1 MKTTFKFAGLSA
13 LLFGQSLCLL
23 AQTAW
28 HNPAADSL
36 LPIQGRAWNAET
48 GKAYQRLPQRAEQLV
63 RKPVWDLSLQ
73 TAGLYVK
80 FYTNAPQIQVK
91 YQVARGDSRCP
102 TCRQQVSAE

>member
-63 RKPVWDLSLQ
+63 GNHMPLTDAACR
-73 TAGLYVK
+73 
-80 FYTNAPQIQVK
+80 
-91 YQVARGDSRCP
+91 
-102 TCRQQVSAE
+102 CRQQDSM

>member
-48 GKAYQRLPQRAEQLV
+48 GKATSVCRSGPNNWSVNPCGTCR
-63 RKPVWDLSLQ
+63 
-73 TAGLYVK
+73 
-80 FYTNAPQIQVK
+80 
-91 YQVARGDSRCP
+91 
-102 TCRQQVSAE
+102 CRQQDSM

>member
-48 GKAYQRLPQRAEQLV
+48 GKAYRSGPNNWSVNPCGTCR
-63 RKPVWDLSLQ
+63 
-73 TAGLYVK
+73 
-80 FYTNAPQIQVK
+80 
-91 YQVARGDSRCP
+91 
-102 TCRQQVSAE
+102 CRQQDSM

>member
-36 LPIQGRAWNAET
+36 LPIQGRAWNAEPV
-48 GKAYQRLPQRAEQLV
+48 KSYQRLP
-63 RKPVWDLSLQ
+63 
-73 TAGLYVK
+73 
-80 FYTNAPQIQVK
+80 
-91 YQVARGDSRCP
+91 
-102 TCRQQVSAE
+102 

>member
-36 LPIQGRAWNAET
+36 LPIQEEPGM
-48 GKAYQRLPQRAEQLV
+48 
-63 RKPVWDLSLQ
+63 RKPE
-73 TAGLYVK
+73 
-80 FYTNAPQIQVK
+80 
-91 YQVARGDSRCP
+91 RP
-102 TCRQQVSAE
+102 TSVCRSGPNNWSVNPCGTCRCRQQDSM

>member
-36 LPIQGRAWNAET
+36 LPIPVSYT
-48 GKAYQRLPQRAEQLV
+48 HLTLP
-63 RKPVWDLSLQ
+63 
-73 TAGLYVK
+73 
-80 FYTNAPQIQVK
+80 TN
-91 YQVARGDSRCP
+91 SR
-102 TCRQQVSAE
+102 V

>member
-48 GKAYQRLPQRAEQLV
+48 GKALPAFAA
-63 RKPVWDLSLQ
+63 
-73 TAGLYVK
+73 AGR
-80 FYTNAPQIQVK
+80 TTGP
-91 YQVARGDSRCP
+91 
-102 TCRQQVSAE
+102 

>member
-48 GKAYQRLPQRAEQLV
+48 VLYHSAAYLIFTSFYVGDISRVSYSLRCLNRYFV
-63 RKPVWDLSLQ
+63 FSLS
-73 TAGLYVK
+73 G
-80 FYTNAPQIQVK
+80 
-91 YQVARGDSRCP
+91 
-102 TCRQQVSAE
+102 

>member
-48 GKAYQRLPQRAEQLV
+48 GKA
-63 RKPVWDLSLQ
+63 
-73 TAGLYVK
+73 
-80 FYTNAPQIQVK
+80 
-91 YQVARGDSRCP
+91 
-102 TCRQQVSAE
+102 

>member
-48 GKAYQRLPQRAEQLV
+48 GKAYQRLPQLQLYEYQ
-63 RKPVWDLSLQ
+63 RLTTLLSVICKLF
-73 TAGLYVK
+73 GPLFLK
-80 FYTNAPQIQVK
+80 
-91 YQVARGDSRCP
+91 
-102 TCRQQVSAE
+102 E